1 MYVDTHSHIYAN
13 EFSEDID
20 EVISRSLENGVQRIY
35 MPNIDVSSIDAVNK
49 LSTLYPNVCIPQMG
63 LHPCYVK
70 EDYQD
75 QLDVIKT
82 HLFTGSYSAVGEI
95 GLDFYWD
102 KTFTDQ
108 QIDAFRTQI
117 EWSRSL
123 KLPIVIHS
131 RDSLEM
137 SIEIVEE
144 LQRGDLTGI
153 FHCYG
158 GTIEQA
164 QKIIDLGFYMGIGGV
179 VTFKNS
185 GLDKIISEIDLKHL
199 VLETDSPYLS
209 PTPHRGKRNE
219 SGYIPLIA
227 EKIAEIKG
235 HTLQEIAEITTQSAN
250 KVYNYTPL

>member
-13 EFSEDID
+13 EFSEDIN
-20 EVISRSLENGVQRIY
+20 EVISRSIENGVERIY
-35 MPNIDVSSIDAVNK
+35 MPNIDVTSIDAVNK
-49 LSTLYPNVCIPQMG
+49 LSQLYPDVCIPQMG

-70 EDYQD
+70 EDYKD

-82 HLFTGSYSAVGEI
+82 HLFQGTYSAVGEI

-102 KTFTDQ
+102 KTFTEQ
-108 QIDAFRTQI
+108 QVDAFKTQI

-137 SIEIVEE
+137 SISIVEE

-158 GTIEQA
+158 GTVEQA
-164 QKIIDLGFYMGIGGV
+164 QRIIDLGFYMGIGGV

-185 GLDKIISEIDLKHL
+185 GLDKIISKINLKHL

-219 SGYIPLIA
+219 SAYISIIA

-235 HTLQEIAEITTQSAN
+235 HNLQEIAEITTKSAN
-250 KVYNYTPL
+250 RVYNYTPL

>member
-1 MYVDTHSHIYAN
+1 MYIDTHSHIYAN
-13 EFSEDID
+13 EFSEDIN
-20 EVISRSLENGVQRIY
+20 EVISRSLENGVERIY
-35 MPNIDVSSIDAVNK
+35 MPNIDVSSIEAMNK
-49 LSTLYPNVCIPQMG
+49 LSKLYPNVCIPQMG

-70 EDYQD
+70 EDFKD

-82 HLFTGSYSAVGEI
+82 HLFQDSYSAVGEI

-102 KTFTDQ
+102 KTFTEE
-108 QIDAFRTQI
+108 QIEAFRIQI

-123 KLPIVIHS
+123 ELPIVIHS

-144 LQRGDLTGI
+144 LQQGDLAGI

-158 GTIEQA
+158 GTVEQA

-185 GLDKIISEIDLKHL
+185 GLDKIIKEIDLKHF

-219 SGYIPLIA
+219 SAYISLIA
-227 EKIAEIKG
+227 EKISEIKG
-235 HTLQEIAEITTQSAN
+235 CSLEEIADITSQSAN